1 MNLTKNPSNTI
12 ILNAMAQCSK
22 STPNHDSKIESEDR
36 LTLVVDS
43 TRFLIDPSLFVKQ
56 PNTMLGR
63 MFTSGLEFSHPND
76 RGEYEVA
83 DGISST
89 VFRAIL
95 EFYKSV
101 EFNSFQILLSCS

>member
-1 MNLTKNPSNTI
+1 
-12 ILNAMAQCSK
+12 MAQCSK
-22 STPNHDSKIESEDR
+22 STLNYDSKIDPEDR

-101 EFNSFQILLSCS
+101 ELKMFIATLKDILTNIL

>member
-22 STPNHDSKIESEDR
+22 STPNHDKMDSEDR

-101 EFNSFQILLSCS
+101 EFTFFVKL